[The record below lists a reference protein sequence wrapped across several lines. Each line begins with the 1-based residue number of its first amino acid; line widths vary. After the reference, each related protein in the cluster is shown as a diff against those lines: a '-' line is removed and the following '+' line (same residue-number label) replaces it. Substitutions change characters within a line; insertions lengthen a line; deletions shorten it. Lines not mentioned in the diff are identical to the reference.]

1 MVKHITTAFYFRL
14 LGGGVICEIC
24 SSIFYYIFLYNPKM
38 KFIYILIVLFF
49 TISCSKGDSTTV
61 VQNAGTNNT
70 NPATP
75 IQTITDKINQ
85 FGDPSKG
92 LNIYLNVLDK
102 NNRACVNC
110 HLSTDGFD
118 IMFFGKTDP
127 LLQDSIIIERAV
139 FNPTTNTGHISLQ
152 DAYHIAAYF
161 KQIAKNNNI
170 VPNGNLPIIPIPKG
184 QSPNQVWD
192 GSTSLTENQINGW
205 NFRENINLSFSF
217 PKWFSGDQFNNK
229 ADENLDF
236 IPEID
241 LLTAK
246 EGVIRVAYNKYL
258 KNPTKTELKNV
269 LMSVQNTLSDGERN
283 PGEHGYNDFNTAFD
297 YARWKAVLYFQHI
310 KKKNSDLIFGEEID
324 ADISEFALADAIW
337 DVGNVARR
345 SQDNGSNLGNGKEID
360 NRLLNE
366 VQWLYL
372 GWLTNFG
379 KRNSFESQYIG
390 SALKDYGEQDLASLV
405 ILRSLVNRSDHSQL
419 LFDDVYTMSYITS
432 DNKLYES
439 LNFGLN
445 YLINGVKSGNP
456 RFKLLRPDQI
466 RNTLDNLKDNKAS
479 NLIDNLN
486 NKYNL
491 SVTQK
496 DVLNKRIQEL
506 YMLVSNF

>member
-1 MVKHITTAFYFRL
+1 MK
-14 LGGGVICEIC
+14 
-24 SSIFYYIFLYNPKM
+24 YIG
-38 KFIYILIVLFF
+38 ILILLFSAL
-49 TISCSKGDSTTV
+49 SCNKSDSTTI
-61 VQNAGTNNT
+61 VQNMASNSP
-70 NPATP
+70 NPVIP
-75 IQTITDKINQ
+75 VQTITDKINQ
-85 FGDPSKG
+85 LGDPSKG
-92 LNIYLNVLDK
+92 LNIYLTVLD
-102 NNRACVNC
+102 NNKRACVNC

-170 VPNGNLPIIPIPKG
+170 VSNGNLPIIPIPKG
-184 QSPNQVWD
+184 QSPNQVWN
-192 GSTSLTENQINGW
+192 GSTALTENQISGW
-205 NFRENINLSFSF
+205 NFRDNISINFSF

-229 ADENLDF
+229 AEENLDF

-246 EGVIRVAYNKYL
+246 EGAIRTAYNKYL
-258 KNPTKTELKNV
+258 NNPTKTELKNV
-269 LMSVQNTLSDGERN
+269 LMTVQNTLTDGERN

-310 KKKNSDLIFGEEID
+310 RKRNSDLSFGEEID
-324 ADISEFALADAIW
+324 TDISEFSLADALW

-345 SQDNGSNLGNGKEID
+345 SQDNGSNVGNGKDID

-390 SALKDYGEQDLASLV
+390 SALKDFGEQDLASLV
-405 ILRSLVNRSDHSQL
+405 ILRSLVSRSDHSQL
-419 LFDDVYTMSYITS
+419 LYDDVYTMSYITS

-439 LNFGLN
+439 LQFGLN
-445 YLINGVKSGNP
+445 YLLNGIKSGNSK
-456 RFKLLRPDQI
+456 FKLLKADQI

-479 NLIDNLN
+479 NLMDNLKSKN
-486 NKYNL
+486 NL
-491 SVTQK
+491 SATQK
-496 DVLNKRIQEL
+496 EMLNTLIEEL
-506 YMLVSNF
+506 YMLVYNF

>member
-1 MVKHITTAFYFRL
+1 MK
-14 LGGGVICEIC
+14 
-24 SSIFYYIFLYNPKM
+24 YIG
-38 KFIYILIVLFF
+38 ILILLFSAL
-49 TISCSKGDSTTV
+49 SCNKSDSTTI
-61 VQNAGTNNT
+61 VQNMASNSP
-70 NPATP
+70 NPVIP
-75 IQTITDKINQ
+75 VQTITDKINQ
-85 FGDPSKG
+85 LGDPSKG
-92 LNIYLNVLDK
+92 LNIYLTVLD
-102 NNRACVNC
+102 NNKRACVNC

-170 VPNGNLPIIPIPKG
+170 VSNGNLPIIPIPKG
-184 QSPNQVWD
+184 QSPNQVWN
-192 GSTSLTENQINGW
+192 GSTALTENQISGW
-205 NFRENINLSFSF
+205 NFRDNISINFSF

-229 ADENLDF
+229 AEENLDF

-246 EGVIRVAYNKYL
+246 EGAIRTAYNKYL
-258 KNPTKTELKNV
+258 NNPTKTELKNV
-269 LMSVQNTLSDGERN
+269 LMTVQNTLTDGERN

-310 KKKNSDLIFGEEID
+310 RKRNSDLSFGEEID
-324 ADISEFALADAIW
+324 TDISEFSLADALW

-345 SQDNGSNLGNGKEID
+345 SQDNGSNVGNGKDID

-390 SALKDYGEQDLASLV
+390 SALKDFGEQDLASLV
-405 ILRSLVNRSDHSQL
+405 ILRSLVSRSDHSQL
-419 LFDDVYTMSYITS
+419 LYDDVYTMSYITS

-439 LNFGLN
+439 LQFGLN
-445 YLINGVKSGNP
+445 YLLNGIKSGNSK
-456 RFKLLRPDQI
+456 FKLLKADQI
-466 RNTLDNLKDNKAS
+466 RNTLDNLKDNKAY
-479 NLIDNLN
+479 NLMDNLKSKN
-486 NKYNL
+486 NL
-491 SVTQK
+491 SATQK
-496 DVLNKRIQEL
+496 EMLNTLIEEL
-506 YMLVSNF
+506 YMLVYNF

>member
-1 MVKHITTAFYFRL
+1 MSNSL
-14 LGGGVICEIC
+14 
-24 SSIFYYIFLYNPKM
+24 
-38 KFIYILIVLFF
+38 KFIGFLIVFF
-49 TISCSKGDSTTV
+49 CALSCNKNDSLTII
-61 VQNAGTNNT
+61 QNTKPNNL
-70 NPATP
+70 NLLIPV
-75 IQTITDKINQ
+75 QTITDKINQ

-92 LNIYLNVLDK
+92 LNIYLTVLDN

-118 IMFFGKTDP
+118 IMFFGKSDQ

-139 FNPTTNTGHISLQ
+139 FNPVTNTGHISLQ

-161 KQIAKNNNI
+161 KQVAKINNI
-170 VPNGNLPIIPIPKG
+170 VPNGNPPIIPIPKG
-184 QSPNQVWD
+184 LSPNEVWN
-192 GSTSLTENQINGW
+192 GSSVLSENQISEW
-205 NFRENINLSFSF
+205 NFRDNININFSF
-217 PKWFSGDQFNNK
+217 PKWFSGDQFNK

-246 EGVIRVAYNKYL
+246 EGAIRTAYNKYL
-258 KNPTKTELKNV
+258 LNPSKTELKNV
-269 LMSVQNTLSDGERN
+269 LMAVQNTLSDGERN
-283 PGEHGYNDFNTAFD
+283 PGEHGYNDFITSFD
-297 YARWKAVLYFQHI
+297 YARWKAVLYIQHI
-310 KKKNSDLIFGEEID
+310 RKRNSDLNFGDEID
-324 ADISEFALADAIW
+324 KDISEFSLADALW

-345 SQDNGSNLGNGKEID
+345 SQDNGSNVGNGKDID

-390 SALKDYGEQDLASLV
+390 TALKEFGQQDLASLV
-405 ILRSLVNRSDHSQL
+405 ILRSLISRSDHSQL

-439 LNFGLN
+439 LKFGLN
-445 YLINGVKSGNP
+445 YLLNGIKSGNP
-456 RFKLLRPDQI
+456 KFKLLRADQI

-479 NLIDNLN
+479 NLIDNLKNKN
-486 NKYNL
+486 NLNT
-491 SVTQK
+491 TQK
-496 DVLNKRIQEL
+496 DSLIKLTEEL
-506 YMLVSNF
+506 YVLVSNF

>member
-1 MVKHITTAFYFRL
+1 MK
-14 LGGGVICEIC
+14 
-24 SSIFYYIFLYNPKM
+24 YN
-38 KFIYILIVLFF
+38 FILITLFF
-49 TISCSKGDSTTV
+49 TISCSKSDSSTII
-61 VQNAGTNNT
+61 QNTGINNP
-70 NPATP
+70 NPVIP
-75 IQTITDKINQ
+75 VQTITDKINQ

-92 LNIYLNVLDK
+92 LNIYLNVLD
-102 NNRACVNC
+102 NNKRACVNC

-118 IMFFGKTDP
+118 IMFFGKTDQ
-127 LLQDSIIIERAV
+127 LSQDSIIIERAV

-161 KQIAKNNNI
+161 KQIAKNYNI
-170 VPNGNLPIIPIPKG
+170 IPNGNLPVIPVPKG
-184 QSPNQVWD
+184 QSPNQVWN
-192 GSTSLTENQINGW
+192 GTTPLTENQISSW
-205 NFRENINLSFSF
+205 NFRDNISISFSF

-229 ADENLDF
+229 PDENLDF

-246 EGVIRVAYNKYL
+246 EGAIRVAYNKYL

-269 LMSVQNTLSDGERN
+269 LMSVQNTLTDGERN

-310 KKKNSDLIFGEEID
+310 RKRNSDLNFGEEVD
-324 ADISEFALADAIW
+324 TDISEFSLSDALW

-345 SQDNGSNLGNGKEID
+345 SQDNGSNVGNGKEID

-390 SALKDYGEQDLASLV
+390 SALKDFGEQDLASLV
-405 ILRSLVNRSDHSQL
+405 ILRSLISRSDHSQL
-419 LFDDVYTMSYITS
+419 LYDDVYTMSYITS

-439 LNFGLN
+439 LQFGLN
-445 YLINGVKSGNP
+445 YLLSGVKSGNQK
-456 RFKLLRPDQI
+456 FKLLRVDQI

-479 NLIDNLN
+479 NLIDNLKSKN
-486 NKYNL
+486 NL
-491 SVTQK
+491 STNQK
-496 DVLNKRIQEL
+496 ETLIKLVEEL
-506 YMLVSNF
+506 YSLVTSF